1 MIHTTDLP
9 ITRANGPNHPRCD
22 DDRLERQGDWT
33 PDTWM
38 HLNPS
43 ELHASHP
50 PRLGTWPS
58 PPRLTT
64 GIPHHNKLQTEL
76 VTEEPPP
83 NPSNTSHS
91 IYPSESLISPRELL
105 RQSDSLKSSTLKRQP
120 RTSRSQLEP
129 STKEP

>member
-1 MIHTTDLP
+1 MDASQP
-9 ITRANGPNHPRCD
+9 IRIARVT
-22 DDRLERQGDWT
+22 
-33 PDTWM
+33 
-38 HLNPS
+38 S
-43 ELHASHP
+43 AS
-50 PRLGTWPS
+50 TWPS

>member
-50 PRLGTWPS
+50 PRLGRLRLVS
-58 PPRLTT
+58 PPESLTT
-64 GIPHHNKLQTEL
+64 TNFK
-76 VTEEPPP
+76 
-83 NPSNTSHS
+83 
-91 IYPSESLISPRELL
+91 R
-105 RQSDSLKSSTLKRQP
+105 SS
-120 RTSRSQLEP
+120 
-129 STKEP
+129 